1 MANTT
6 STVETELRDFAAS
19 RSLSRVGKTI
29 AALLR
34 SDSGRL
40 QFWDGSST
48 VQHVAV
54 QNTYNGDEELTTMY
68 AAERYANMRACVGWI
83 AIDGYPMQS
92 GAWLTLNGSVIDP
105 AGAGRDALGFLGV
118 QLKATEAALWTPTQ
132 RHAVAES
139 RVSGF
144 AL

>member
-6 STVETELRDFAAS
+6 STVETELREFAES

-29 AALLR
+29 AALMR
-34 SDSGRL
+34 SDSARL

-54 QNTYNGDEELTTMY
+54 QNTYNGDEETCVFY
-68 AAERYANMRACVGWI
+68 AAERYAAMRACVGYV
-83 AIDGYPMQS
+83 AIEGHPIQS
-92 GAWLTLNGSVIDP
+92 GAWLTLNGAVIDP
-105 AGAGRDALGFLGV
+105 AGAGRDCAGFLGV
-118 QLKATEAALWTPTQ
+118 ELGTVEASLWTPTQ